1 VRGDGHHVTAV
12 CSPRR
17 RRVLERHDHRI
28 ECRDHHQARP
38 LLGREAVDVNEV
50 CWSLWRLERTRAD
63 RRSICFRRRVDPI
76 HVASTLR
83 R

>member
-1 VRGDGHHVTAV
+1 VGAE
-12 CSPRR
+12 S
-17 RRVLERHDHRI
+17 HRLVEAI
-28 ECRDHHQARP
+28 GR
-38 LLGREAVDVNEV
+38 LGREAVDVNEV

>member
-1 VRGDGHHVTAV
+1 MTPPLPAVSHPSRTTTAR
-12 CSPRR
+12 SP
-17 RRVLERHDHRI
+17 DHR
-28 ECRDHHQARP
+28 ARP

-76 HVASTLR
+76 HIASTLR